1 MMTHPPKKRATGRAR
16 DDVPPATQRP
26 FATALGKG
34 SELGRA
40 LAEQASRR
48 GSPAPSAA
56 RPSRPSTD
64 RCADD
69 AVSFAALVH
78 GVRALGGRAPVIAR
92 PHDPAPPSP
101 ATPPRASTMAAL
113 LADELRF
120 DVTDD
125 GRTIDGRRIDT
136 DPRELRRLRQR
147 RYPVDGTLDLH
158 GHTVATARP
167 LVEQFVRARRSQGDR
182 AVVVVH
188 GRGSHSASGS
198 SVLRGELAA
207 WLSQGPAAREV
218 AAFTSI
224 GGEPGEHA
232 ALFILLAKR

>member
-1 MMTHPPKKRATGRAR
+1 LASEREGQEAT
-16 DDVPPATQRP
+16 
-26 FATALGKG
+26 
-34 SELGRA
+34 
-40 LAEQASRR
+40 
-48 GSPAPSAA
+48 
-56 RPSRPSTD
+56 
-64 RCADD
+64 
-69 AVSFAALVH
+69 SFAALVH
-78 GVRALGGRAPVIAR
+78 GVRALDGRAPALAQPIE
-92 PHDPAPPSP
+92 PAPAP
-101 ATPPRASTMAAL
+101 AAPPRPTTTMASL
-113 LADELRF
+113 LGDVLRF

-136 DPRELRRLRQR
+136 DPRELRRLRQG

-158 GHTVATARP
+158 GDTVATARP
-167 LVEQFVRARRSQGDR
+167 RVEQFVRARRAQGDR

>member
-1 MMTHPPKKRATGRAR
+1 MAQTPKRHAAGRGR

-40 LAEQASRR
+40 LAEQASLR
-48 GSPAPSAA
+48 GSTASSAP
-56 RPSRPSTD
+56 RPSRPKTD
-64 RCADD
+64 RGTDD
-69 AVSFAALVH
+69 ATSFAALVH
-78 GVRALGGRAPVIAR
+78 GVRALGGRAPVVAR
-92 PHDPAPPSP
+92 PIEPAPQASAMRP
-101 ATPPRASTMAAL
+101 APSTMAAL

-125 GRTIDGRRIDT
+125 GRAIDGRRIDT

-167 LVEQFVRARRSQGDR
+167 VVEQFVRARRSQGDR